1 MVIKIYKGVQQT
13 NGFSLRITS
22 SQAIFNHLN
31 ISRESNDKS
40 KPTPN
45 RQKREEDYLG
55 ILEMS
60 AIRGFG
66 INNADQNNG
75 QEALAGC
82 FPTAE
87 NCLKT
92 CQENSSATGCEY
104 NTVNKNCYT
113 HTAHLK
119 GVNKSQTENICWL
132 FVGKCSIDDMIYGRK
147 TIGLKKIP
155 FVLHSLNCLVPVQIT

>member
-66 INNADQNNG
+66 MNNADQKNG

-104 NTVNKNCYT
+104 NTVNKNCYNT
-113 HTAHLK
+113 FSFNINTFSFNPIATLFIYL
-119 GVNKSQTENICWL
+119 VNQVYKHGESQSSLL
-132 FVGKCSIDDMIYGRK
+132 FLAWCASWVVI
-147 TIGLKKIP
+147 
-155 FVLHSLNCLVPVQIT
+155 